1 MTLVQIPVD
10 PMVYLQV
17 NHGLNLV
24 YHGLNLRLDVILL
37 YRKRLLL
44 NAPHG
49 ITINNNASIHCIVD
63 VQNRFR

>member
-17 NHGLNLV
+17 NHGVNLV
-24 YHGLNLRLDVILL
+24 YHGLNLKLDRMCLP
-37 YRKRLLL
+37 LL

-49 ITINNNASIHCIVD
+49 ININNDFAHCIVA
-63 VQNRFR
+63 VQNRSHYALDR